1 LIKQDASSDM
11 KIAVT
16 GATGFVG
23 TQLVTRLVSEGH
35 SVKVLTRS
43 VEKARRVFAGDR
55 FNTVEYVAYTP
66 TESGDWQAAISGCDG
81 VVNLAGEPISERWS
95 AERKKRIVD
104 SRKVGTEKLV
114 EAIAKADP
122 KPSVLVSGS
131 AIGYYGT
138 SETADFLETSEP
150 AEQDFLSEVCQ
161 AWEAA
166 ANKAKEAGVRVAIVR
181 TGIVLGNGGAVAKM
195 ITPFKLYAGGPIG
208 SGRQWFSWI
217 HVDDLVSIFYKAL
230 LDPSMQGVYNGTAPN
245 PLRMKDFCETLGEVL
260 DRPSWLPVPDF
271 AIEALLGDGAVVVLK
286 GQKVLPERTQASGFT
301 FKYDQAKAALQNIVS

>member
-1 LIKQDASSDM
+1 M

-23 TQLVTRLVSEGH
+23 TRLIDRLVEEGH
-35 SVKVLTRS
+35 DVRVFTRS
-43 VEKARRVFAGDR
+43 ESKARKIFAASK
-55 FNTVEYVAYTP
+55 FKPIEYVVYTP
-66 TESGDWQAAISGCDG
+66 TASGEWQAKISGCDG
-81 VVNLAGEPISERWS
+81 VINLAGEPISERWS
-95 AERKKRIVD
+95 TERKNRILN

-138 SETADFLETSEP
+138 SETAEFFETSEP
-150 AEQDFLSEVCQ
+150 AENDFLSQVCQ
-161 AWEAA
+161 AWETEAR
-166 ANKAKEAGVRVAIVR
+166 KAKDAGVRVAIIR
-181 TGIVLGNGGAVAKM
+181 TGIVLGDGGAIAKM

-217 HVDDLVSIFYKAL
+217 HVNDLVSLFVKAV
-230 LDPSMQGVYNGTAPN
+230 LDPSMQGVYNGTAPE
-245 PLRMKDFCETLGEVL
+245 PVRMRDLAQTLGEVM

-286 GQKVLPERTQASGFT
+286 GQKVLPERTQAAGFT
-301 FKYDQAKAALQNIVS
+301 YEYAEPKEALADVVRSIG

>member
-1 LIKQDASSDM
+1 M

-23 TQLVTRLVSEGH
+23 SRLVARLVDEGH
-35 SVKVLTRS
+35 DIKVLTRK
-43 VEKARRVFAGDR
+43 VEKARKVFVAPQ
-55 FNTVEYVAYTP
+55 FKALEYVAYEP
-66 TESGDWQAAISGCDG
+66 TKSGDWQAEISGCDG
-81 VVNLAGEPISERWS
+81 VINLAGEPISERWS
-95 AERKKRIVD
+95 AERKRRIID
-104 SRKVGTEKLV
+104 SRQVGTQKLV
-114 EAIAKADP
+114 EAIQNADP

-138 SETADFLETSEP
+138 SETAEFFETSEP
-150 AEQDFLSEVCQ
+150 LEKDFLSQVCQ

-166 ANKAKEAGVRVAIVR
+166 ARKAKDAGLRVAIIR
-181 TGIVLGNGGAVAKM
+181 TGIVLGDGGAIAKM

-217 HVDDLVSIFYKAL
+217 HIDDLVSLFIKAV
-230 LDPSMQGVYNGTAPN
+230 LDPSMHGVYNGTAPE
-245 PLRMKDFCETLGEVL
+245 PVRMKDLAQTLGEVM

-286 GQKVLPERTQASGFT
+286 GQKVLPERTQAAGFT
-301 FKYDQAKAALQNIVS
+301 YEYAEPKVALADVVKRIG